1 MAGIFEIA
9 TKEAIREI
17 LLGAMHESR
26 FGYVLSPDNLD
37 TLNDQIYDL
46 FLTSRNLKAAGD
58 KFLGLGGAPAP
69 TGRTMG
75 PTLKR

>member
-17 LLGAMHESR
+17 LLSAMHESR
-26 FGYVLSPDNLD
+26 FGYVLSPDNLE
-37 TLNDQIYDL
+37 TLNDQIFDL

-58 KFLGLGGAPAP
+58 KFLGLAPAQAP
-69 TGRTMG
+69 KSNQT

>member
-26 FGYVLSPDNLD
+26 FGYVLSPDNLE
-37 TLNDQIYDL
+37 TLNDQIFDL
-46 FLTSRNLKAAGD
+46 FLTSRNLKTAGD
-58 KFLGLGGAPAP
+58 KFLGLSASPSGKGQN
-69 TGRTMG
+69 MG

>member
-1 MAGIFEIA
+1 MAGIFETA

-17 LLGAMHESR
+17 LLSAMHESR

-58 KFLGLGGAPAP
+58 KYLGLAPSP
-69 TGRTMG
+69 SPQTQRG

>member
-1 MAGIFEIA
+1 MAGIFETA

-17 LLGAMHESR
+17 LLSAMHESR
-26 FGYVLSPDNLD
+26 FGYVLSPDNLE
-37 TLNDQIYDL
+37 TLNNQIFDL

-58 KFLGLGGAPAP
+58 KFLGIGAPP
-69 TGRTMG
+69 LPKGSGFT

>member
-1 MAGIFEIA
+1 MAGIFETA

-17 LLGAMHESR
+17 LLSAMHESR
-26 FGYVLSPDNLD
+26 FGYVLSPDNLE
-37 TLNDQIYDL
+37 TLNDQIFDL

-58 KFLGLGGAPAP
+58 KFLGLAPAQAP
-69 TGRTMG
+69 KSSLT

>member
-1 MAGIFEIA
+1 MAGIFETA

-17 LLGAMHESR
+17 LLSAMHESR

-58 KFLGLGGAPAP
+58 KFLGLGAAPSP
-69 TGRTMG
+69 RPNPG